1 MIGDR
6 DGFLDLLKFWSSSVV
21 GHLILTDFSRSKK
34 PLLSLIMT
42 YPKPGIV
49 KVWTKI
55 IVLSVYQLQT
65 LLPGPI

>member
-6 DGFLDLLKFWSSSVV
+6 DGFLDLLKFWNNNVV

-49 KVWTKI
+49 KVWMKV
-55 IVLSVYQLQT
+55 IVLSVYQLQAH
-65 LLPGPI
+65 LPGPI